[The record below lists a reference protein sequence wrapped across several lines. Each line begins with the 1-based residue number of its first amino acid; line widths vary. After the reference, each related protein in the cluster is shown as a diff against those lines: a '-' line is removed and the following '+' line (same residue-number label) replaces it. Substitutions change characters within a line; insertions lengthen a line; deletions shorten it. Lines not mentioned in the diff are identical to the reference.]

1 MSFLSMIASGEGAV
15 SNVLDSTVITA
26 IINAVK
32 EFIGILTTP
41 PLGIFITIGI
51 LGTVVALVASIV
63 HLVKRG

>member
-1 MSFLSMIASGEGAV
+1 MPFLSMIASGEGAV

-63 HLVKRG
+63 HLVKRS